1 MLKYLKFK
9 HKILLIP
16 FLALSAFFLLL
27 FVSQLFM
34 GRNNALLSEIEQS
47 FVPALELSHDLE
59 RTLMDLQRS
68 MQDAVASSDEE
79 ELSLANMYYEH
90 ILNLFEQV
98 RTNSFFE
105 QEQLTA
111 LTQQFED
118 YYTLASTTSQQLISG
133 GSLDEETVVR
143 LGEMSEKYNAIKAQI
158 QAMVVQAKQEASGTF
173 EATLRN
179 YKQSSY
185 FMNLIIICSVLVLG
199 VMSLLTARSVS
210 RPIREAIGVTAQFA
224 EGNSMVRISVTGR
237 DELSELGQAFNR
249 MMDSLAIQNWLKTG
263 QASLNERMRGEQE
276 IAALS
281 RHIISYLATYTQSQI
296 GAIYLFDEKQKILH
310 LTGSY
315 AYTQRKGNRGVFQIG
330 EGLVGQV
337 ALEKQRILFTQVPDD
352 YIAIQSGIGETLPRY
367 LLILP
372 LLHENVLKGVIELG
386 AVQEFSTTKID
397 FLEQSCES
405 IAIALHSAQARVKM
419 QELLLE
425 TQEQSEA
432 LQVQQEEL
440 RQTNEELESQARALK
455 ASEEKLQVQQEE
467 LKHTNQELEKQARIL
482 EIQKKEL
489 SEKNEELELSRKVI
503 EEKAQELELT
513 SKYKS
518 EFLANM
524 SHELRTPL
532 NSLLILSKLL
542 LENKETNLT
551 EKQLEFIR
559 TIHSSGAEL
568 LALIND
574 VLDLSKVEAGK
585 MVLNFEE
592 MSLNGLGAFIEQNFK
607 HVAEQRGLNLRVSLA
622 DDLPP
627 SIFTDRQRVEQIV
640 KNFLSNAMKFTEQGE
655 VHAQICR
662 PQKETSFF
670 RKELSPEHAVAI
682 AVSDTGIGIP
692 REKQQ
697 LIFEAFQQA
706 DGTTSRKY
714 GGTGLGLSISRE
726 IVKMLGGE
734 IHLRSEVGQ
743 GSTFTL
749 YLPETAPTVYQE
761 ETVPS
766 SEHHVQSNEATH
778 ISEQPRP
785 SSEYQMLSAPPADLG
800 SIRDDRRELTPDQ
813 KSLLIIEDDP
823 KFAKILFDLAR
834 ERGFKGLIAGDGAA
848 GLHLAYQYRPKA
860 IMLDINLPKLDG
872 WMVMDKLKKNPET
885 RHIPVHFISVHD
897 SSLDAMKMGA
907 IGYLT
912 KPVSLEQLREAFEKI
927 EDYLAQ
933 AIKELLIVED
943 DEVMRNTMVELLH
956 GRDLIITAAATGQEA
971 YKLLT
976 EQYFDCVVL
985 DLGLTDMSGFEL
997 LERIHQDRD
1006 IADLPIIV
1014 YTGRELTHDEELEL
1028 KRYADSIILK
1038 GVKSHERLLDE
1049 VTLFLHRVETNLPE
1063 SQKRTLRMLHDKE
1076 TVFHGKTVLLV
1087 DDDVRNIFAL
1097 SSVLEDRGLSVFAA
1111 ENGKEALHM
1120 LTVHPEIDLILLDIM
1135 MPEMDGYE
1143 TMRHVRKQPEFS
1155 TLPIIALTAKAMKG
1169 DRQRCIEA
1177 GASDYLSKP
1186 VESEKLLSL
1195 LRVWLY

>member
-1 MLKYLKFK
+1 MLKHVKFK
-9 HKILLIP
+9 YKILLMP
-16 FLALSAFFLLL
+16 FLAIIAFLLLL

-59 RTLMDLQRS
+59 RTLTDLQRS
-68 MQDAVASSDEE
+68 MQDAVAAADEE
-79 ELSLANMYYEH
+79 ELSFANTSYEH
-90 ILNLFEQV
+90 ILTLFEKV
-98 RTNSFFE
+98 RTNSFFA
-105 QEQLTA
+105 QDQLTA
-111 LTQQFED
+111 LIQEFEA
-118 YYTLASTTSQQLISG
+118 YYTLANSTSQQLIAG
-133 GSLDEETVVR
+133 GTLDEETVAK
-143 LGEMSEKYNAIKAQI
+143 LGEMSEQYNVIKAQI
-158 QAMVVQAKQEASGTF
+158 QTMVLQAKQEASRTF
-173 EATLRN
+173 EATLQN

-185 FMNLIIICSVLVLG
+185 FMNLIIACSVLVLG
-199 VMSLLTARSVS
+199 ILSLLTARSIS
-210 RPIREAIGVTAQFA
+210 RPIQEAIRVTAQFA
-224 EGNSMVRISVTGR
+224 EGSPTVRIPVTGH
-237 DELSELGQAFNR
+237 DELSELGRAFNR
-249 MMDSLAIQNWLKTG
+249 MMDTLAMQNWFKTG
-263 QASLNERMRGEQE
+263 QATLNERMRGEQE
-276 IAALS
+276 VAVLS
-281 RHIISYLATYTQSQI
+281 RNIISYLATYTQSQI
-296 GAIYLFDEKQKILH
+296 GAIYLMDEEQKTLH

-315 AYTQRKGNRGVFQIG
+315 AYTQRKGNRNAFQPG

-337 ALEKQRILFTQVPDD
+337 ALEKQRILFTQVPED
-352 YIAIQSGIGETLPRY
+352 YIAIQSGLGETPPRY

-386 AVQEFSTTKID
+386 AVHEFSTIETD

-405 IAIALHSAQARVKM
+405 IAIALHSAQSRVKL
-419 QELLLE
+419 QALLQE
-425 TQEQSEA
+425 TQQQSEA
-432 LQVQQEEL
+432 LQAQQEEL
-440 RQTNEELESQARALK
+440 RHTNEELEAQARALK
-455 ASEEKLQVQQEE
+455 ASEEKLQMQQEE
-467 LKHTNQELEKQARIL
+467 LKQTNEELEEQARIL
-482 EIQKKEL
+482 EMQKAEL
-489 SEKNEELELSRKVI
+489 SEKNQELELSRKLI
-503 EEKAQELELT
+503 EEKAKELDLT

-542 LENKETNLT
+542 LENKEANLT
-551 EKQLEFIR
+551 DKQLEFIR

-592 MSLNGLGAFIEQNFK
+592 MSLIGLGTFIEQNFR
-607 HVAEQRGLNLRVSLA
+607 HVAEQRALGLRVSLA
-622 DDLPP
+622 EDLPS

-655 VHAQICR
+655 VHVQIHR
-662 PQKETSFF
+662 PHLDTNFF
-670 RKELSPEHAVAI
+670 RKELSSQQAVAI

-692 REKQQ
+692 PDKQH

-726 IVKMLGGE
+726 IVKLLGGE
-734 IHLRSEVGQ
+734 IHLQSEVGK

-749 YLPETAPTVYQE
+749 YLPETAPAAQQE
-761 ETVPS
+761 QALPTPERSIQGDRLTNISRQTIPS
-766 SEHHVQSNEATH
+766 PENRAV
-778 ISEQPRP
+778 
-785 SSEYQMLSAPPADLG
+785 SAPPTDLG
-800 SIRDDRRELTPDQ
+800 SIRDDRRDLTPDQ

-834 ERGFKGLIAGDGAA
+834 ERGFKGLIAGDGSS
-848 GLHLAYQYRPKA
+848 GLHLAYQYVPSA
-860 IMLDINLPKLDG
+860 IMLDINLPELDG
-872 WMVMDKLKKNPET
+872 RMVMDKLKKNPET
-885 RHIPVHFISVHD
+885 RHIPVHFISVLD
-897 SSLDAMKMGA
+897 ASLEAMKMGA

-927 EDYLAQ
+927 EDHLTRT
-933 AIKELLIVED
+933 IKELLIVED
-943 DEVMRNTMVELLH
+943 DEAMRNTMVELLH
-956 GRDLIITAAATGQEA
+956 GKDLLITTAATGQQA
-971 YKLLT
+971 HRLLR
-976 EQYFDCVVL
+976 EQHFDCVVL
-985 DLGLTDMSGFEL
+985 DLGLTDMSGFDL
-997 LERIHQDRD
+997 LEQIRQDPEISD
-1006 IADLPIIV
+1006 FPIIV
-1014 YTGRELTHDEELEL
+1014 YTGRDLTHDEELEL

-1038 GVKSHERLLDE
+1038 GVQSHERLLDE
-1049 VTLFLHRVETNLPE
+1049 VTLFLHRVEKNLPE
-1063 SQKRTLRMLHDKE
+1063 SQKRALRILHDKE
-1076 TVFHGKTVLLV
+1076 TVFHEKTILLV

-1097 SSVLEDRGLSVFAA
+1097 SSVLEDKGLSVLAA
-1111 ENGKEALHM
+1111 GNGREALDM
-1120 LTVHPEIDLILLDIM
+1120 LASHPEIDLVLMDIM

-1143 TMRHVRKQPEFS
+1143 TMQHIRKQPEFS
-1155 TLPIIALTAKAMKG
+1155 KLPIIALTAKAMKG

>member
-59 RTLMDLQRS
+59 RTLTDLQRG
-68 MQDAVASSDEE
+68 MQDAVAAADEE
-79 ELSLANMYYEH
+79 ELSLAHTHYEH
-90 ILNLFEQV
+90 ILILFEQV

-105 QEQLTA
+105 QDQLAA
-111 LTQQFED
+111 LIQEFEA
-118 YYTLASTTSQQLISG
+118 YYTLANSTSRQLIAG
-133 GSLDEETVVR
+133 ATLDEETVAR
-143 LGEMSEKYNAIKAQI
+143 LSEMSEKYNAIKAQI
-158 QAMVVQAKQEASGTF
+158 QAMVLQAKKEASRTF
-173 EATLRN
+173 EATLQN

-185 FMNLIIICSVLVLG
+185 FMNLIIVCSVLVLG
-199 VMSLLTARSVS
+199 VMSLLMARSVS
-210 RPIREAIGVTAQFA
+210 RPIQGAIGVTTQFA
-224 EGNSMVRISVTGR
+224 QGDPTVRIPVAGR
-237 DELSELGQAFNR
+237 DELSELGRAFNN
-249 MMDSLAIQNWLKTG
+249 MMDTLAVQNWLKTG
-263 QASLNERMRGEQE
+263 QAALNERMRGEQE
-276 IAALS
+276 VAALA
-281 RHIISYLATYTQSQI
+281 RNIISYLATYTQSQI
-296 GAIYLFDEKQKILH
+296 GAIYLLDEAQKTLH

-315 AYTQRKGNRGVFQIG
+315 AYTQRKGNRSTFQIG

-352 YIAIQSGIGETLPRY
+352 YIAIQSGLGETPPRY

-386 AVQEFSTTKID
+386 AVHQFSTTETD

-405 IAIALHSAQARVKM
+405 IAIALHSAQSRVKM
-419 QELLLE
+419 QALLLE
-425 TQEQSEA
+425 TQQQSEA
-432 LQVQQEEL
+432 LQAQQEEL

-455 ASEEKLQVQQEE
+455 ASEEKLQMQQEE
-467 LKHTNQELEKQARIL
+467 LKRTNEELEEQARIL
-482 EIQKKEL
+482 EMQKTEL
-489 SEKNEELELSRKVI
+489 SEKNQELELSRKLI
-503 EEKAQELELT
+503 EEKAKELDLT

-542 LENKETNLT
+542 LENKDANLT
-551 EKQLEFIR
+551 DKQLEFIR

-585 MVLNFEE
+585 MILNFEE
-592 MSLNGLGAFIEQNFK
+592 MNLTGLGTFIEQNFR
-607 HVAEQRGLNLRVSLA
+607 HVAEQRRLALRVSLA
-622 DDLPP
+622 EDLPS

-655 VHAQICR
+655 VYVHIDR
-662 PQKETSFF
+662 PRPETHFF
-670 RKELSPEHAVAI
+670 RKELSPQHAVAI

-692 REKQQ
+692 PDKQH

-726 IVKMLGGE
+726 IVKLLGGE
-734 IHLRSEVGQ
+734 IHLHSEVGK

-749 YLPETAPTVYQE
+749 YLPETAPAVQQE
-761 ETVPS
+761 EAQPGHEQNFQRDKHANVSRQTLPS
-766 SEHHVQSNEATH
+766 PENRALPAS
-778 ISEQPRP
+778 
-785 SSEYQMLSAPPADLG
+785 PADLG
-800 SIRDDRRELTPDQ
+800 SIRDDRRDLTPDQ

-834 ERGFKGLIAGDGAA
+834 ERGFKCLIAGDGSS
-848 GLHLAYQYRPKA
+848 GLHLAYQYIPSA
-860 IMLDINLPKLDG
+860 IMLDINLPELDG
-872 WMVMDKLKKNPET
+872 RMVMDKLKKNPET
-885 RHIPVHFISVHD
+885 RHIPVHFISVLD
-897 SSLDAMKMGA
+897 ASLEAMKMGA
-907 IGYLT
+907 VGYLT
-912 KPVSLEQLREAFEKI
+912 KPVSLEQLWEAFEKI
-927 EDYLAQ
+927 EDHLTRT
-933 AIKELLIVED
+933 IKELLIVED
-943 DEVMRNTMVELLH
+943 DEATRKSMVELLH
-956 GRDLIITAAATGQEA
+956 GKDVNITTTATGREA
-971 YKLLT
+971 YRLLL
-976 EQYFDCVVL
+976 EQHFDCVVL
-985 DLGLTDMSGFEL
+985 DLGLSDMSGFEL
-997 LERIHQDRD
+997 LEQIHQNHD
-1006 IADLPIIV
+1006 ISAFPIIV
-1014 YTGRELTHDEELEL
+1014 YTGRDLTSDEELQL
-1028 KRYADSIILK
+1028 RQYADSIILK
-1038 GVKSHERLLDE
+1038 GVQSHERLLDE

-1063 SQKRTLRMLHDKE
+1063 TQKRALRMLHDKE
-1076 TVFHGKTVLLV
+1076 TVFHEKTILLV
-1087 DDDVRNIFAL
+1087 DDDIRNIFAL
-1097 SSVLEDRGLSVFAA
+1097 SSILEDKGLSVVAA
-1111 ENGKEALHM
+1111 ANGKEALDM
-1120 LTVHPEIDLILLDIM
+1120 LASHPEIDLVLMDIM

-1143 TMRHVRKQPEFS
+1143 TMQRIRKDPALS
-1155 TLPIIALTAKAMKG
+1155 KLPIIALTAKAMKG